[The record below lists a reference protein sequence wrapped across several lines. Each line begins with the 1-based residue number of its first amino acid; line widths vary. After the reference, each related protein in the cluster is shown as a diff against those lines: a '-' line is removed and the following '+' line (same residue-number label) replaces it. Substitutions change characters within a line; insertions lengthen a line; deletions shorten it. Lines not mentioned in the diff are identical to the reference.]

1 MNVPP
6 LARGRAACQAPDDAG
21 HNMPT
26 YPIAASTK
34 GLCKR
39 TCSIAL
45 FSGTEIELGALF
57 AVPLCRK
64 PVHYPTGQPTA
75 DSRQPTVSLCR
86 TKFSQI
92 LFPGPRRLVKYSVAS
107 PKVHIHPIKIYSQIF
122 GATAPIST
130 RDAIS
135 GTANKDPIKNG
146 SEPGLSGNIPTIMTF
161 NSEW

>member
-1 MNVPP
+1 
-6 LARGRAACQAPDDAG
+6 
-21 HNMPT
+21 MPT

-64 PVHYPTGQPTA
+64 PAHYPTGQPTA
-75 DSRQPTVSLCR
+75 DSVPLSN
-86 TKFSQI
+86 QI

-107 PKVHIHPIKIYSQIF
+107 PKVHIHPVKIYSVLQLQLVQGTPYQELQTKTLSKMEASPVYPGIF
-122 GATAPIST
+122 QQ
-130 RDAIS
+130 
-135 GTANKDPIKNG
+135 
-146 SEPGLSGNIPTIMTF
+146 L
-161 NSEW
+161 